1 MWILNFL
8 PDLVFH
14 IITFTGMIGLFISY
28 FLGIFPLLSQY
39 KIPIQ
44 VASICLL
51 VSGIYFEGMIA
62 NEAEWQAKVRQME
75 AKALIAEAKA
85 KSANTQI
92 EIQYVDRI
100 QTVTDVQYVVQ
111 ERIREVEKLIDREC
125 KITPEALDILNT
137 AADNRIQE
145 DGSQ

>member
-8 PDLVFH
+8 PDIAFH
-14 IITFTGMIGLFISY
+14 IITFAGVVGLFTSY
-28 FLGIFPLLSQY
+28 FLGIFPLLNQY
-39 KIPIQ
+39 KLPIQ
-44 VASICLL
+44 IASICLL
-51 VSGIYFEGMIA
+51 VAGIYFEGMIA
-62 NEAEWQAKVRQME
+62 NEAGWQSKVKQME

-85 KSANTQI
+85 KNANTQI
-92 EIQYVDRI
+92 EIQYVDRV

-111 ERIREVEKLIDREC
+111 ERIREVEKLIDKEC